1 MLLSEMV
8 MTSKIEPDAGSSM
21 TCWVVSTLVNR
32 SLRLCTHWNS
42 SIATEHAFSVTAT
55 EHGSRLIP
63 AGRLHDLEKLTH
75 LSNLFCENIIHQTH
89 HKYTGKIDK

>member
-1 MLLSEMV
+1 
-8 MTSKIEPDAGSSM
+8 MTSKIEPDAGSS
-21 TCWVVSTLVNR
+21 N
-32 SLRLCTHWNS
+32 WNS

-75 LSNLFCENIIHQTH
+75 LSNLFCESIIHQTH

>member
-8 MTSKIEPDAGSSM
+8 MTSKIESDAGSSM

-42 SIATEHAFSVTAT
+42 SIATEHAMSVTAT

-63 AGRLHDLEKLTH
+63 AGRMHDLETLTH
-75 LSNLFCENIIHQTH
+75 LSNLFCEKIIHQTDH
-89 HKYTGKIDK
+89 NYTGKIDK

>member
-1 MLLSEMV
+1 

-63 AGRLHDLEKLTH
+63 AGRMHDLETLTH
-75 LSNLFCENIIHQTH
+75 LSHLFCEKIIHQTDH
-89 HKYTGKIDK
+89 NYTGKIDK